1 MFTFR
6 VDFTFTQSSITFVK
20 HSRKMTTDVNAKKI
34 PWFLI
39 NWRITKYNDWIS
51 FSATSINP
59 FFRLI
64 KLFRY
69 RRSRRTNWFIF
80 INRMWFFFLD
90 VKKHIDKLLS
100 KFKRLSI
107 RLVKASYAVSSTR
120 NIQTEKS
127 IDKEKKTHKENIIF
141 EINITLLL
149 F

>member
-1 MFTFR
+1 
-6 VDFTFTQSSITFVK
+6 
-20 HSRKMTTDVNAKKI
+20 
-34 PWFLI
+34 
-39 NWRITKYNDWIS
+39 
-51 FSATSINP
+51 
-59 FFRLI
+59 
-64 KLFRY
+64 
-69 RRSRRTNWFIF
+69 
-80 INRMWFFFLD
+80 MWFFFLD
-90 VKKHIDKLLS
+90 AKKHIDKLLS